1 MRNEGGKQIP
11 ACLGNDLGGVPGCVS
26 HRAATMTLEIM
37 TMTADEIL
45 DHPALEPCVRGQAQ
59 ALLSMQGSSPRIS
72 SVFATQ
78 QRWLMAHAAL
88 ALYFRSEAQQ
98 AGGAG
103 KGLLTERF
111 LEVVARH
118 DIASRNTA
126 SSFLKEMLKYDIV
139 RHVPN
144 CASQRQRTLAPS
156 PEALSALYGWHVL
169 HLATLDRLDGG
180 ARVTRFNADPTLL
193 ARIQPR
199 VADALIGSKEVRE
212 PGRTFSLFT
221 WVNEGGIVM
230 DRLIFGCQP
239 GSSGGRILTDITSV
253 SALAQRLKLSRTQLG
268 RKLAEAEA
276 MGSLGWSGTRG
287 KSPLWVSE
295 DFRRQ
300 YLSAQAVKLA
310 IIGAAFEACA
320 TRDTH
325 DDAPVVVRGVRPTV
339 KSRFTAHQDS
349 RQ

>member
-1 MRNEGGKQIP
+1 M
-11 ACLGNDLGGVPGCVS
+11 A
-26 HRAATMTLEIM
+26 
-37 TMTADEIL
+37 MTADEIL
-45 DHPALEPCVRGQAQ
+45 VHPVLEPCVRGQAQ
-59 ALLSMQGSSPRIS
+59 ALLSIQGSAPRIS

-78 QRWLMAHAAL
+78 QRWLMGHAAL
-88 ALYFRSEAQQ
+88 ALYFRGEAEE
-98 AGGAG
+98 AGG
-103 KGLLTERF
+103 GLMTERF
-111 LEVVARH
+111 LEIVAQH

-139 RHVPN
+139 RIAPN
-144 CASQRQRTLAPS
+144 CVSQRVRTLAPS
-156 PEALSALYGWHVL
+156 PAALSALCGWHVV

-180 ARVTRFNADPTLL
+180 ARVVTFNADPAMLGT
-193 ARIQPR
+193 IQPR
-199 VADALIGSKEVRE
+199 IADALIGSKEVRE
-212 PGRTFSLFT
+212 PGGTFSLFT

-239 GSSGGRILTDITSV
+239 GASGGRIPTDITSV

-287 KSPLWVSE
+287 KSALWVSE

-310 IIGAAFEACA
+310 IIDAAFAACA
-320 TRDTH
+320 TRGAH
-325 DDAPVVVRGVRPTV
+325 SDASAPQRA
-339 KSRFTAHQDS
+339 FA
-349 RQ
+349 